1 MVYER
6 IHLRR
11 FFSYFGVDCVFDVG
25 ANRGQYASMLRDIG
39 FRGPIISYE
48 PIPSMAETLRALST
62 NDPAWYVEELAL
74 DREAGLATF
83 HLMDDSEFSSL
94 HTPAAD
100 QPDIFKSKNVVRRDV
115 RVTRA
120 TLGDELPK
128 WRSKLGFKRPF
139 LKMDTQGNDHAV
151 AVGAGEA
158 IQAFVGLQS
167 ELAIR
172 KIYEDALGFSE
183 TLRFYMSQG
192 FELSALV
199 PNNAGHFPLLVEM
212 DCVMFNRAM
221 ALQDAAWMNKTA

>member
-1 MVYER
+1 MVHER

-25 ANRGQYASMLRDIG
+25 ANRGQYATMIRDIG

-48 PIPSMAETLRALST
+48 PTPSMAETLRALSAS
-62 NDPAWYVEELAL
+62 DAAWYIEELAL
-74 DREAGLATF
+74 DQEAGFANF
-83 HLMDDSEFSSL
+83 HLMNDSEFSSL
-94 HTPAAD
+94 HAPATD
-100 QPDIFKSKNVVRRDV
+100 QPDIFRPKNVVRQNV

-120 TLGDELPK
+120 TLADELPK
-128 WRSKLGFKRPF
+128 WRSKLGFERPF
-139 LKMDTQGNDHAV
+139 LKMDTQGNDYAV

-172 KIYEDALGFSE
+172 KIYDGTPGFSE
-183 TLRFYMSQG
+183 TLGLYTSQG

-199 PNNAGHFPLLVEM
+199 PNNAGHFPLLVEI
-212 DCVMFNRAM
+212 DCVMFNSTM
-221 ALQDAAWMNKTA
+221 APA